1 MPSTPSTDPTVF
13 IVDDDDG
20 VRRALRLLMKSVGLP
35 AETYDSATAFLEAFD
50 PRRPGCLVLDVRMPG
65 MSGLDL
71 QKELAARD
79 AAIPILFITA
89 HGDVPMAVETM
100 KSGAVDFIQKPFRDQ
115 DLLDRIQK
123 ALELDARNRSQE
135 SGKAEIEARIES
147 LTTRERQVLDMVVA
161 GMPNKAIAID
171 LGLSERT
178 VEIHR
183 SRVMT
188 KMEATSL
195 PHLVQEVIRVRGT
208 DAET

>member
-1 MPSTPSTDPTVF
+1 MSSTPSTDPTVF
-13 IVDDDDG
+13 IVDDDNG
-20 VRRALRLLMKSVGLP
+20 VRQALRLLMKSVGLP
-35 AETYDSATAFLEAFD
+35 AETYDSAQAFLKAFD

-71 QKELAARD
+71 QKELADRH

-100 KSGAVDFIQKPFRDQ
+100 KSGAIDFIQKPFRDQ

-123 ALELDARNRSQE
+123 AMEADTANRSKE
-135 SGKAEIEARIES
+135 SNRAEIEERMGT
-147 LTTRERQVLDMVVA
+147 LTPREQQVLDMVVS

-188 KMEATSL
+188 KMGATSL
-195 PHLVQEVIRVRGT
+195 PHLVQEVVRLREG
-208 DAET
+208 

>member
-20 VRRALRLLMKSVGLP
+20 VRRALRLLMKSVGLT
-35 AETYDSATAFLEAFD
+35 AETYDSAQAFLEKFD

-71 QKELAARD
+71 QKELAAQH

-123 ALELDARNRSQE
+123 ALELDAKNRSKE
-135 SGKAEIEARIES
+135 SGRAEIEARIES

-208 DAET
+208 GSGS